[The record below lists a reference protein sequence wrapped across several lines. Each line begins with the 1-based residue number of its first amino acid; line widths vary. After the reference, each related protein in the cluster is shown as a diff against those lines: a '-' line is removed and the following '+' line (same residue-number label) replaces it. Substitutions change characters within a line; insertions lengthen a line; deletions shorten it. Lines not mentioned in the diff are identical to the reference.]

1 MHHLFFFFPSLI
13 FSLFPHHTFSITP
26 ITTVIT
32 AMLASATK
40 KSFQRRLYSTINLNA
55 ASEASPTPNKSRS
68 MLKQASKV
76 FALFTIAY
84 GSGIYYASVNEKFN
98 RPFVK
103 YVPLAGK
110 IIDFLEEREYQNNI
124 AARARRMQ
132 LEKEAALDTFYYRRS
147 KVTSKLSTKPPV
159 SSVTSAID
167 SNNSASSSADTKS
180 NATSALSSTK
190 DPLSPKRFFDAVSG
204 TVGEDR
210 DYLPL
215 VLLPDDQDKYLNKA
229 AMSLNELIS
238 SFNSS
243 AISEDTMLSVSQSL
257 ATVAK
262 ENATVAPHYA
272 QVIMHKSQE
281 FDRLYRSY
289 RLIWDEYLDNQSD
302 TTFRSNPVL
311 HNYSRKLAE
320 EITETEMLLV
330 NLINSGRNGNDLSP
344 SDAEYVKFKDSRDKS
359 KKKIASAP
367 ALPHNYHNSTEAL
380 NSAIQPAASGREA
393 KEYGGFDGSD
403 VSLQLRLTLTL
414 LVSALQQHSSV
425 PLSPYIEGVR
435 EAVAPYQDLPS
446 KEKQIQEALKTIS
459 IPDDVDLQPVIHDIL
474 SFDKK

>member
-1 MHHLFFFFPSLI
+1 
-13 FSLFPHHTFSITP
+13 
-26 ITTVIT
+26 
-32 AMLASATK
+32 MLASATK

-243 AISEDTMLSVSQSL
+243 AISEDTDVVGVP
-257 ATVAK
+257 VAGNCSK
-262 ENATVAPHYA
+262 GERHGRTPLRSGYHA
-272 QVIMHKSQE
+272 QVA
-281 FDRLYRSY
+281 R
-289 RLIWDEYLDNQSD
+289 
-302 TTFRSNPVL
+302 V
-311 HNYSRKLAE
+311 
-320 EITETEMLLV
+320 
-330 NLINSGRNGNDLSP
+330 
-344 SDAEYVKFKDSRDKS
+344 
-359 KKKIASAP
+359 
-367 ALPHNYHNSTEAL
+367 
-380 NSAIQPAASGREA
+380 
-393 KEYGGFDGSD
+393 
-403 VSLQLRLTLTL
+403 
-414 LVSALQQHSSV
+414 
-425 PLSPYIEGVR
+425 
-435 EAVAPYQDLPS
+435 
-446 KEKQIQEALKTIS
+446 
-459 IPDDVDLQPVIHDIL
+459 
-474 SFDKK
+474 

>member
-1 MHHLFFFFPSLI
+1 
-13 FSLFPHHTFSITP
+13 
-26 ITTVIT
+26 
-32 AMLASATK
+32 MLASATK
-40 KSFQRRLYSTINLNA
+40 KSFQSRLYSTINFNTT
-55 ASEASPTPNKSRS
+55 SQASPAPKKSRS
-68 MLKQASKV
+68 VLKQASKL

-84 GSGIYYASVNEKFN
+84 GSGIYYASVNDNFN

-124 AARARRMQ
+124 AARARRIQ
-132 LEKEAALDTFYYRRS
+132 LENEAALDTFYYRRS

-159 SSVTSAID
+159 SSITSAVD

-180 NATSALSSTK
+180 NATSALLSTK

-330 NLINSGRNGNDLSP
+330 NLINSGRNGNDLDV

-359 KKKIASAP
+359 KKKIASTS
-367 ALPHNYHNSTEAL
+367 ALPHNHHNSTEAL
-380 NSAIQPAASGREA
+380 NSTIQPAASGSSA

-425 PLSPYIEGVR
+425 PLGPYIEGVR

-459 IPDDVDLQPVIHDIL
+459 IPDELDLQPILHDIL